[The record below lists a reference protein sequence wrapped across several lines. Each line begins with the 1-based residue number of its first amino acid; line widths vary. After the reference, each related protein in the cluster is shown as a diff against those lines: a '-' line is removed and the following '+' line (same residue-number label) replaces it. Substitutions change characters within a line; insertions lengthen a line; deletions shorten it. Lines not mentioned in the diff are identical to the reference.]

1 MAKITKKELES
12 SLAMYLAIK
21 ENIRVLEEE
30 LEKQKAIITQA
41 CHESESGT
49 VVVDD
54 HSATLNVNSRNSVDA
69 KALAADHPKIAAKY
83 TKTTTYEVLRV
94 K

>member
-1 MAKITKKELES
+1 MAKITKKELETS
-12 SLAMYLAIK
+12 ISLYLAIK
-21 ENIRVLEEE
+21 ENIKVLEEE

-41 CHESESGT
+41 CHESLSDT
-49 VVVDD
+49 VIVND
-54 HSATLNVNSRNSVDA
+54 HSATLSVTSRNFVDA
-69 KALAADHPKIAAKY
+69 KTLAADHPKIAAKY